1 MGYGHGRMKPRGD
14 QYLNGGWSDS
24 DFLQLIQDGWKDQP
38 VRDEPC
44 FIADG
49 DGSGPGSPEVSDSS
63 IAERILQAFEDFPLR
78 ILG

>member
-14 QYLNGGWSDS
+14 QYLGGGWNDS

-49 DGSGPGSPEVSDSS
+49 DGSGRGSPEVSDPS